1 MKTLTLAAAALAAAL
16 VATSALASPQTLNR
30 TGHVIFQVPQND
42 ALNPAGVTAIDGIA
56 LGDTIQFSATYDD
69 ADLVNP
75 GTDFTFAGEPVGG
88 PNFRSVGLGNGN
100 PVNAASLTIGS
111 HSWGLQDQL
120 CYQDA
125 ACITANGLELPTG
138 PTLLF
143 NGGTFLGMDS
153 CLVEGGG
160 GFFTG
165 VTVCD
170 LALDNLAPTFQGI
183 NMSVLGYTR
192 TDLFLI
198 ADPDFNFTFIG
209 QFDGPGVAGIPEPAT
224 WAILLLGFGGI
235 GAALR
240 HGRRRAVVAT

>member
-1 MKTLTLAAAALAAAL
+1 MKFSFQAAGLAFALISTQALA
-16 VATSALASPQTLNR
+16 TPQTINR
-30 TGHVIFQVPQND
+30 TGHVVFQVPQND
-42 ALNPAGVTAIDGIA
+42 ALNPAGITAIDGIA
-56 LGDTIQFSATYDD
+56 LGDAISFSATYDD

-75 GTDFTFAGEPVGG
+75 GTDYTFAGEAVGG

-100 PVNAASLTIGS
+100 PVNAASVAIGT
-111 HSWGLQDQL
+111 HSWGLGDQL
-120 CYQDA
+120 CFQDP
-125 ACITANGLELPTG
+125 ACIADNGLELPTG

-143 NGGTFLGMDS
+143 NDGVFLGMDS

-183 NMSVLGYTR
+183 NTSILGYTR

-198 ADPDFNFTFIG
+198 ADPHFNFAFVG

-224 WAILLLGFGGI
+224 WAILLVGFGGV

-240 HGRRRAVVAT
+240 RRRPAVTT